1 MNIPFFSNNIAR
13 VNSESFTAFISLTL
27 SGLLTGVSES
37 LANSLLFVSSI
48 ISVIISDGRP
58 TCLAFFIR
66 FGASST
72 LTPLSLIFF
81 KNSSV
86 VIFSL
91 SKSVF
96 LIKNFLYIISQIG
109 IFFNFFGNKNRI

>member
-37 LANSLLFVSSI
+37 LAHPRINSLLFVSSI

-72 LTPLSLIFF
+72 LTM
-81 KNSSV
+81 
-86 VIFSL
+86 
-91 SKSVF
+91 SVF
-96 LIKNFLYIISQIG
+96 LLSST
-109 IFFNFFGNKNRI
+109 